1 MRRLVLFVIAMMVAV
16 PLQGQGR
23 AQLTVILTDTL
34 ARPVSGVRVGVN
46 GMGLSEP
53 SDSTG
58 VVQIVGI
65 PLGSRMVSIDHPGYQ
80 HEDALVQFPSANNFR
95 LRVTL
100 TPSPVALDTLNVVG
114 RRFNLGLHQNG
125 YYRRE
130 REGLG
135 RFVPRDRLEEI
146 GRGAPDLGVAF
157 DQVLGIRVDRGPATG
172 FVLRSS
178 RGSGSLES
186 GACTPAIRI
195 DGIRSDSEQLA
206 SLTPSMVE
214 AIEVYPSAGSVPGE
228 YGDMDT
234 TCGLVLVW
242 LRR

>member
-1 MRRLVLFVIAMMVAV
+1 MRGLGLFLMAMLVAIPVH
-16 PLQGQGR
+16 GQER
-23 AQLTVILTDTL
+23 AGLTVILTDTM
-34 ARPVSGVRVGVN
+34 ARPVAGVRVGVN
-46 GMGLSEP
+46 GLGLSEP

-58 VVQIVGI
+58 TVRIRGI

-80 HEDALVQFPSANNFR
+80 HEDALVQFPSANDFR

-100 TPSPVALDTLNVVG
+100 TPAPITLDTLNVVG
-114 RRFNLGLHQNG
+114 RRFNLALHQNG
-125 YYRRE
+125 FYRRE

-135 RFVPRDRLEEI
+135 RFMGRDKLDEI
-146 GRGAPDLGVAF
+146 NRGSPDLSTAF
-157 DQVLGIRVDRGPATG
+157 DQMLGIRVDRDPSTG

-178 RGSGSLES
+178 RGAGSLS
-186 GACTPAIRI
+186 GPCTPAIRI
-195 DGIRSDSEQLA
+195 DGLRADSEQLA

-214 AIEVYPSAGSVPGE
+214 AIEVYASAGTVPGE
-228 YGDMDT
+228 YGDMET

>member
-1 MRRLVLFVIAMMVAV
+1 MRRLVLLVIAMLIAV
-16 PLQGQGR
+16 PVHAQGR
-23 AQLTVILTDTL
+23 AQLTVILTDTM
-34 ARPVSGVRVGVN
+34 ARPVAGVRVGVN
-46 GMGLSEP
+46 GLGLSDP

-58 VVQIVGI
+58 TVLVTGI
-65 PLGSRMVSIDHPGYQ
+65 PLGSRMVSIDHPGYR

-100 TPSPVALDTLNVVG
+100 TPAPITLDTLNVTG
-114 RRFNLGLHQNG
+114 RRFNVALHQNG
-125 YYRRE
+125 FYRRE

-135 RFVPRDRLEEI
+135 RFMGREKLDEI
-146 GRGAPDLGVAF
+146 NRGSPDLSTAF
-157 DQVLGIRVDRGPATG
+157 DQMLGIRVDRGPSSG

-178 RGSGSLES
+178 RGAGNLA
-186 GACTPAIRI
+186 GTCTPAIRI
-195 DGIRSDSEQLA
+195 DGIRADSEQLA

-214 AIEVYPSAGSVPGE
+214 AIEVYASAGSVPGE
-228 YGDMDT
+228 YGDMET

>member
-1 MRRLVLFVIAMMVAV
+1 MRRLVLLAVAMLVGLPA
-16 PLQGQGR
+16 QAQER

-34 ARPVSGVRVGVN
+34 ARPVVGVRVAVN
-46 GMGLSEP
+46 GLGLSEP
-53 SDSTG
+53 SDSSG
-58 VVQIVGI
+58 VVQITGI
-65 PLGSRMVSIDHPGYQ
+65 PLGSRMVSIDHPGYR

-100 TPSPVALDTLNVVG
+100 TPSSIALDTIKVGG
-114 RRFNLGLHQNG
+114 RRFNLALHQNG
-125 YYRRE
+125 FYRRE

-135 RFVPRDRLEEI
+135 RFMGREKLDEI
-146 GRGAPDLGVAF
+146 VRGSPDLAPAF
-157 DQVLGIRVDRGPATG
+157 DQMLGIRVDRAPSTG

-178 RGSGSLES
+178 RGAASFSGL
-186 GACTPAIRI
+186 CTPAVRI
-195 DGIRSDSEQLA
+195 DGLRADSEQL
-206 SLTPSMVE
+206 SMLSPSMVE
-214 AIEVYPSAGSVPGE
+214 AIEVFASPGTVPGE